1 LSKTRRGEY
10 PPTGG
15 RKGLP
20 YKAGLVIHSLAFLT
34 GGCDFL

>member
-1 LSKTRRGEY
+1 LPARRGEY

-20 YKAGLVIHSLAFLT
+20 YNPGLAIYSLAFLT
-34 GGCDFL
+34 SRCHFL